1 MDYAFKENPGIM
13 GYTTTSNKLKTQSK
27 SNLSYKG
34 ESDFRIRKN
43 KDRRTKLQ
51 NKSVKQQSIAS
62 AYNAAPVQVLGGSRG
77 GRLPELYNVRQDKSR
92 KDARMVAAH
101 DRIIAAGAKT
111 AGTSQNPM
119 SASFG
124 KQSAQM
130 FHKG

>member
-1 MDYAFKENPGIM
+1 MDYAFKENSGVM

-62 AYNAAPVQVLGGSRG
+62 AYNAAPPQMRNGSRA

-92 KDARMVAAH
+92 KDARVVAAH
-101 DRIIAAGAKT
+101 DRIIAKT
-111 AGTSQNPM
+111 TGTSQNPM

-130 FHKG
+130 F

>member
-1 MDYAFKENPGIM
+1 MDYAFKENSGVM

-62 AYNAAPVQVLGGSRG
+62 AYNAAPPQMRNGSRA

-92 KDARMVAAH
+92 KDARVVAAH
-101 DRIIAAGAKT
+101 DRIIAKT
-111 AGTSQNPM
+111 TVTSQNPM

-130 FHKG
+130 FQKG